1 MLIDLLR
8 GAYTI
13 NDAVIVSIIMV
24 FALILHNVVQ
34 AYVAS
39 RFGDNSARYQG
50 FLSFEPQNHLEPIG
64 VVFLLLLGFGW
75 PKEIVVNGRNY
86 RKSQHE
92 ALVWYAGPLSYF
104 AVALSVIIIGAV
116 FAALGGAAGLNVLR
130 SFVLA
135 ASVATLHGVINL
147 FPVFPLDGAKAA
159 LAIGNRQVRGFI
171 QQLAGYGFIGFFVFF
186 FILNALGVIPALIR
200 FFLNIFL
207 LIAQAVMGLF

>member
-8 GAYTI
+8 GVYTI

-64 VVFLLLLGFGW
+64 VAFLLLLGFGW
-75 PKEIVVNGRNY
+75 PKDIVVNGRNY
-86 RKSQHE
+86 RKSRHE
-92 ALVWYAGPLSYF
+92 ALVWYAGPLTYL
-104 AVALSVIIIGAV
+104 AVALAVILIGAI
-116 FAALGGAAGLNVLR
+116 FAALGGKAGMNVLR

-159 LAIGNRQVRGFI
+159 LAIGNRQVRNFI
-171 QQLAGYGFIGFFVFF
+171 QQLASYGFIGFFVFF
-186 FILNALGVIPALIR
+186 FILNMLGVIPALIN
-200 FFLNIFL
+200 FFLRIFL
-207 LIAQAVMGLF
+207 FIAQSVMGLF